1 MISDSDVFDILHRYV
16 GRMEDTLESIAG
28 NRSVVSRICALSR
41 DLFAADRASV
51 GVINDGQWL
60 TIAGEG
66 TEPPDRHPMDA
77 WFDYVRMGS
86 TVMIVEDMPADPRLA
101 DMPFGVRGDMP
112 RFYAGAPLIL
122 AGGIHFGTLSV
133 MADQP
138 RSPDRQQIRIFG
150 QVAETLVAELQRRA
164 RNGVFIGGHDS
175 ASLLQQKMLAVQAE
189 ESEAFAQAVL
199 ESTTDNVIAFDRSG
213 RVAYLN
219 GHAREYFTSSRPICI
234 GDFFWDVFP
243 EYPGSGLAAGCQ
255 QALTS
260 RRPTRFEVFARS
272 TGVWLDVSA
281 CPSESGL
288 TCFFSDVTER
298 VRMRDELRFLADHDP
313 LTGLVN
319 RPCFNRD
326 LQDRLTS
333 EEGSGL
339 HVILLDL
346 DHFKEVND
354 THGHPVGDLIL
365 KEVAR
370 RLQAVVGPGDVI
382 ARLGGDEFG
391 VIHQGDPA
399 HPDPRAL
406 AVRLLSTFNEA
417 LSVGEVTVRLA
428 ASMGIA
434 TRSADLAN
442 AEALLQAADIAL
454 YRAKDDGRGTI
465 RVFDAPMA
473 RRVAV
478 RQSMKSDLV
487 DALERGELRLV
498 YQPLLDIPTG
508 RIVGTEA
515 LLRWRHPV
523 HGNVPPS
530 TFIPLAEETGL
541 IGRIGKWVLMTACH
555 QSAAWSRDLTIAINI
570 SPLQLR
576 DDTFSPCV
584 MAALSSARLPHDRL
598 ELEITES
605 MFMAATDRTVSTLR
619 SLRKT
624 GVRIALDDFG
634 VGYSSLSYLR
644 DFPFDKLK
652 LDRGFVND
660 IGRSPQTEA
669 IIRAAGDMGRALS
682 MTTTAEGVETREQ
695 LEWLQLN
702 GWSQAQGFHV
712 GHPMEAAAMTL
723 LMAQFRDEDRAGH
736 PRPTGAQ
743 SHFQ

>member
-1 MISDSDVFDILHRYV
+1 V
-16 GRMEDTLESIAG
+16 TL
-28 NRSVVSRICALSR
+28 
-41 DLFAADRASV
+41 
-51 GVINDGQWL
+51 
-60 TIAGEG
+60 
-66 TEPPDRHPMDA
+66 
-77 WFDYVRMGS
+77 
-86 TVMIVEDMPADPRLA
+86 
-101 DMPFGVRGDMP
+101 
-112 RFYAGAPLIL
+112 
-122 AGGIHFGTLSV
+122 
-133 MADQP
+133 
-138 RSPDRQQIRIFG
+138 
-150 QVAETLVAELQRRA
+150 
-164 RNGVFIGGHDS
+164 
-175 ASLLQQKMLAVQAE
+175 
-189 ESEAFAQAVL
+189 
-199 ESTTDNVIAFDRSG
+199 
-213 RVAYLN
+213 
-219 GHAREYFTSSRPICI
+219 
-234 GDFFWDVFP
+234 
-243 EYPGSGLAAGCQ
+243 
-255 QALTS
+255 
-260 RRPTRFEVFARS
+260 
-272 TGVWLDVSA
+272 
-281 CPSESGL
+281 
-288 TCFFSDVTER
+288 
-298 VRMRDELRFLADHDP
+298 
-313 LTGLVN
+313 
-319 RPCFNRD
+319 
-326 LQDRLTS
+326 
-333 EEGSGL
+333 
-339 HVILLDL
+339 
-346 DHFKEVND
+346 
-354 THGHPVGDLIL
+354 
-365 KEVAR
+365 
-370 RLQAVVGPGDVI
+370 
-382 ARLGGDEFG
+382 
-391 VIHQGDPA
+391 
-399 HPDPRAL
+399 
-406 AVRLLSTFNEA
+406 
-417 LSVGEVTVRLA
+417 RLA

-434 TRSADLAN
+434 TRSADLTN

-465 RVFDAPMA
+465 RVFDTPMA
-473 RRVAV
+473 KRVAV

-555 QSAAWSRDLTIAINI
+555 QSAAWSRELTIAINI

-695 LEWLQLN
+695 LEWLQVN

-712 GHPMEAAAMTL
+712 GHPMEAAAMSL
-723 LMAQFRDEDRAGH
+723 LMAQFRDEDRVGH